1 MKQTA
6 FSILATFI
14 YACGLSLLISCE
26 SKKPQVPSTTYI
38 DVDEQSPWYWNYNG
52 KTLLLLGGSWQD
64 NMFNHPAGLEDH
76 LDVMFSVGANYIR
89 NTMSHRNLGN
99 VFAYE
104 KSSDGLF
111 DLNRFNKEYWQR
123 YSNFLQLT
131 FQRNIIVQLE
141 IWDPWDMYEDHQSF
155 GGWSHHPFNPI
166 NNVNYSPETSG
177 LPEIINYP
185 PVGRPTGHPFF
196 KTLPEMDNN
205 EILLSHQKAYM
216 DTLLSI
222 SLNYPHILYCVHN
235 ETGENVVFGDYWAD
249 YIRQKATKAG
259 VKVHVTDMRR
269 NENIRS
275 EDQNHL
281 YNQPDRYS
289 FIDIS
294 QNNAWEGLGQKH
306 YDNILYVKDRISSH
320 PRPVNHNKNYGAAR
334 HGEEESIARMG
345 RMIFAGAA
353 SARFHRPHPIEDPA
367 FMYEKTE
374 FGLGLSPR
382 AQKIITALRMVT
394 DELDLALVSPQNEL
408 LVDRDENEAYLLAEP
423 DKQYAIYFPD
433 GGSVSLAL
441 SKEKED
447 WMLRW
452 INLDEAAWKEAILL
466 ESQNF
471 TEITTPAQGH
481 WIALIRKK

>member
-1 MKQTA
+1 MKQPA
-6 FSILATFI
+6 LSILATFM
-14 YACGLSLLISCE
+14 YACSFSLFISCE
-26 SKKPQVPSTTYI
+26 SKKPEVPSTTYI
-38 DVDEQSPWYWNYNG
+38 DVDERSPWYWNYKG
-52 KTLLLLGGSWQD
+52 KTLVLLGGSWQD
-64 NMFNHPAGLEDH
+64 NMFNHPTGLKDH
-76 LDVMFSVGANYIR
+76 LDVMLSVGANYIR
-89 NTMSHRNLGN
+89 NTMSHRNVGN

-104 KSSDGLF
+104 KNTDGLF
-111 DLNRFNKEYWQR
+111 DLNHFNKEYWQR
-123 YSNFLQLT
+123 YSNFLELT
-131 FQRNIIVQLE
+131 YQRDIIVQLE

-155 GGWSHHPFNPI
+155 GGWSHHPLNPA
-166 NNVNYSPETSG
+166 NNVNYSTASSG
-177 LPEIINYP
+177 LPEIIDYP

-235 ETGENVVFGDYWAD
+235 ETGENVAFGDFWAD
-249 YIRQKATKAG
+249 FIRQKANEKG

-269 NENIRS
+269 NENVRS

-320 PRPVNHNKNYGAAR
+320 PRPINHNKNYGAVR
-334 HGEEESIARMG
+334 HGEEESVARMG

-353 SARFHRPHPIEDPA
+353 SARFHRPHPMEDPA

-382 AQKIITALRMVT
+382 AQKIITSLRMVT

-433 GGSVSLAL
+433 GGSVSLEL
-441 SKEKED
+441 SKDKND